1 MFITARE
8 RIVLTILLDN
18 EQGLLARE
26 LAKAA
31 SVSVRTIQRDLR
43 SLDRL
48 LSSYDLT
55 LLRAP
60 LLTLK
65 GTEAAKRHLRL
76 DIAEQRHQDFTSEE
90 RISLLIAQLLDSKE
104 PIKLYTLARELNVT
118 SATVGADLKKAEEW
132 LHSFGIE
139 LIRKRGYGIE
149 VHGTE
154 TAIRRA
160 MSSIL
165 SEHLTEET
173 FYQAVYSGEM
183 EKEVANRLLHF
194 VDFQTIR
201 LVQLTLAK
209 LKQDKFPQITDQ
221 SYIALVVHVTLAI
234 ERIKKGEQIQ
244 MDQDQLHVLELEEI
258 LPVAQSVAHALEA
271 QFAITIPREE
281 VGYLIMHLRGA
292 RTLNPFG
299 EKAGNAELTFRLRN
313 LISGMEQQLEVRF
326 NEPSFFQGLLAHL
339 TPALYRVNQE
349 MKIYNPL
356 LERIQLEYPS
366 LFAATKKQANIAF
379 APIVLPDEEIGF
391 LTLHFGAVLTR
402 QSSPAS
408 LSALVVC
415 SSGIGS
421 AKMLSSRIKQE
432 FAEVTSITIASLF
445 ELDQYDPET
454 FDLFISTV
462 NFDKSKGAIHVS
474 PVLTQA
480 EVTLIRSFIESQSK
494 NHKSMTAP
502 TLIREHD
509 ERVAFHEITAM
520 SRFIQALLESVIEI
534 KSTNLQEGVLEVCGL
549 LEASGA
555 ITHAEHV
562 YHALLAREKL
572 GGLAIPGAELALY
585 HTRTSDV
592 MRPIFTVV
600 SLTNKTTVASMA
612 SGEEEI
618 SRVLVMLAPVDLS
631 EDKLEFMSFLSI
643 LLIESEEQTNL
654 FKSGSIETIQQVLD
668 QRCREFLAAYISK
681 GVEAE

>member
-1 MFITARE
+1 M
-8 RIVLTILLDN
+8 V
-18 EQGLLARE
+18 
-26 LAKAA
+26 
-31 SVSVRTIQRDLR
+31 
-43 SLDRL
+43 
-48 LSSYDLT
+48 
-55 LLRAP
+55 
-60 LLTLK
+60 
-65 GTEAAKRHLRL
+65 
-76 DIAEQRHQDFTSEE
+76 
-90 RISLLIAQLLDSKE
+90 
-104 PIKLYTLARELNVT
+104 
-118 SATVGADLKKAEEW
+118 
-132 LHSFGIE
+132 
-139 LIRKRGYGIE
+139 
-149 VHGTE
+149 
-154 TAIRRA
+154 
-160 MSSIL
+160 
-165 SEHLTEET
+165 
-173 FYQAVYSGEM
+173 
-183 EKEVANRLLHF
+183 
-194 VDFQTIR
+194 
-201 LVQLTLAK
+201 
-209 LKQDKFPQITDQ
+209 
-221 SYIALVVHVTLAI
+221 
-234 ERIKKGEQIQ
+234 
-244 MDQDQLHVLELEEI
+244 
-258 LPVAQSVAHALEA
+258 
-271 QFAITIPREE
+271 
-281 VGYLIMHLRGA
+281 
-292 RTLNPFG
+292 
-299 EKAGNAELTFRLRN
+299 
-313 LISGMEQQLEVRF
+313 
-326 NEPSFFQGLLAHL
+326 
-339 TPALYRVNQE
+339 
-349 MKIYNPL
+349 
-356 LERIQLEYPS
+356 
-366 LFAATKKQANIAF
+366 
-379 APIVLPDEEIGF
+379 F

-494 NHKSMTAP
+494 NHMSMTAP
-502 TLIREHD
+502 TLLREQH

-654 FKSGSIETIQQVLD
+654 FKSGSIEAVQQVLD
-668 QRCREFLAAYISK
+668 QRCREYLAAYISK